1 MRFFNFFNRPM
12 PGRIFQGSL
21 TVGEVGVFFFYDLA
35 MVSFLLIPSW
45 VTFWLTSALA
55 VMAVCVVQRFYK
67 RILRKT
73 KSWQGQREKKIV
85 KEENGYVA

>member
-1 MRFFNFFNRPM
+1 MQFFSFLKRPM

-35 MVSFLLIPSW
+35 MVSFLFVPSW

-55 VMAVCVVQRFYK
+55 VVAVCVVQRFYK
-67 RILRKT
+67 RILCKA
-73 KSWQGQREKKIV
+73 KSWQGQCEKKII
-85 KEENGYVA
+85 KEENSHAA